1 MKTRQLRNSV
11 KQALQGAS
19 GISVYHRMATP
30 TARPPFLVFSLMLVS
45 HGEAIDR
52 YDLMVDISDYGTEE
66 DSQVDDIA
74 DRVVENMDAA
84 EYLDDEIS
92 WVSYLSTANI
102 VEETDKKIQRR
113 RLNFEIRLIERN

>member
-11 KQALQGAS
+11 KQALLEAS
-19 GISVYHRMATP
+19 GIFVYHRMAPP
-30 TARPPFLVFSLMLVS
+30 TARPPFLVFSLLLVG

-66 DSQVDDIA
+66 DSEVDDIA
-74 DRVVENMDAA
+74 DRVVGNMDAA
-84 EYLDDEIS
+84 EYLDEDIS
-92 WVSYLSTANI
+92 WVSYLNTANI
-102 VEETDKKIQRR
+102 IEETDKNIQRR

>member
-11 KQALQGAS
+11 KQALLEAS
-19 GISVYHRMATP
+19 GIPVFHRLAP
-30 TARPPFLVFSLMLVS
+30 PLARAPYLVFSLMLVS

-102 VEETDKKIQRR
+102 VEETDKNIQRR